1 MNAEEAHT
9 VYGWE
14 DVTQTKDDTC
24 KVSARHPKPLR
35 AQASI
40 EYLATYGWALL
51 IAIVALELIY
61 FYLISPNIIAP
72 QSCSFAIG
80 VSCSDIIAVSN
91 SASTSMIGIEITN
104 TQEYPISGA
113 KIFANINGTNSSSVA
128 CTHTSL
134 PGNVITPGNMTSCY
148 IILPV
153 ATSTGSLLFGSL
165 YINASYCGLLPN
177 FNGTPKGCATANAP
191 IQTYAGTFNVH
202 VT

>member
-1 MNAEEAHT
+1 MMSQSSE
-9 VYGWE
+9 
-14 DVTQTKDDTC
+14 QTKDNVRR
-24 KVSARHPKPLR
+24 VSAQHPKPLR

-51 IAIVALELIY
+51 IATVALELIY

-72 QSCSFAIG
+72 QSCSFDIG
-80 VSCSDIIAVSN
+80 VSCLDIIAVSN
-91 SASTSMIGIEITN
+91 SASTSMISIEITN
-104 TQEYPISGA
+104 TQEYPIAGA

-128 CTHTSL
+128 CTQTSL

-148 IILPV
+148 IIIP
-153 ATSTGSLLFGSL
+153 ATSTGSLLFGAL

-177 FNGTPKGCATANAP
+177 FNGTPKSCATANVP